1 MRMYIIGSVGS
12 GKTTLGKKAAL
23 AYNIPRFETDNFVWE
38 RKPGGD
44 VRNSEEKRN
53 KLFQEAVELEEWV
66 IEGVHIGW
74 TDQGLEKAD
83 WIIFL
88 DFPPR
93 TRTWRIIKRYI
104 KQTLMLEKAN
114 YRQTLRIFFKM
125 FGWNRYFEETMRPE
139 FLEKLQ
145 HCQAKTTIVK
155 TQGELKELKVNNKW
169 EIRGP

>member
-12 GKTTLGKKAAL
+12 GKTTLAKKTAS
-23 AYNIPRFETDNFVWE
+23 AYRIPRFETDNFVWE

-44 VRNSEEKRN
+44 ARNSEEKRN
-53 KLFQEAVELEEWV
+53 KLFQEAVKLEQWV

-74 TDQGLEKAD
+74 TDEGLEKAD
-83 WIIFL
+83 RIVFL

-114 YRQTLRIFFKM
+114 YRQTLRIFCKM
-125 FGWNRYFEETMRPE
+125 FGWNRYFEETMKPE

-145 HCQAKTTIVK
+145 PYQAKTTIVK
-155 TQGELKELKVNNKW
+155 TQANLQALKGENK
-169 EIRGP
+169 